1 MCSRHLY
8 RHLYRH
14 VLPHLAGRGRR
25 RRARDVGRD
34 PRQADACAIFIERSM
49 KKKNAC
55 RTPPARPAALK
66 SILPVI
72 CYAGL
77 ASMYTA
83 VYSCVHTAVAVRE
96 YEYISVTQLY

>member
-34 PRQADACAIFIERSM
+34 PRQADACAIFIEQSCLQ
-49 KKKNAC
+49 N
-55 RTPPARPAALK
+55 PARAA
-66 SILPVI
+66 SGIE
-72 CYAGL
+72 
-77 ASMYTA
+77 S
-83 VYSCVHTAVAVRE
+83 
-96 YEYISVTQLY
+96 